1 VRLLALLA
9 IAAAVGFPPS
19 LRGRELDHV
28 YTHKKTVV
36 LTLDA
41 GGDSLGAWS
50 IMRTLQRKRVV
61 ATFFLTGRWVN
72 ANPGLARYI
81 GRRYPVAN
89 HTYSH
94 LPMTRL
100 SDSAVVHQITA
111 GAQAIRR
118 RTRRDPRPLFRFP
131 YGDSNS
137 HVVAIANR
145 LGYISIRWT
154 VDTLGWMG
162 AAHQSVSG
170 AIERVVE
177 NLRPGAI
184 ILMHVGSAGD
194 VDRSTIDSHALPGVI
209 DAVRRHGY
217 RFTTFPASWRS
228 AGRL

>member
-1 VRLLALLA
+1 MRLLVALLA
-9 IAAAVGFPPS
+9 TAVAFPPS
-19 LRGRELDHV
+19 LKGRELDHL
-28 YTHKKTVV
+28 YTHQKVVV

-41 GGDSLGAWS
+41 GGDALGAWR
-50 IMRTLQRKRVV
+50 ILRTLQRKQVV

-72 ANPGLARYI
+72 ANRDLAQFI
-81 GRRYPVAN
+81 GKRYPVAN
-89 HTYSH
+89 HTYHH

-100 SDSAVVHQITA
+100 SDAAVTREITT

-118 RTRRDPRPLFRFP
+118 RTGKDPRPLFRFP

-137 HVVAIANR
+137 RVVAIANR
-145 LGYISIRWT
+145 LGYVSIRWT

-162 AAHQSVSG
+162 LAHQSVAG
-170 AIERVVE
+170 AINRVVE

-194 VDRSTIDSHALPGVI
+194 VDRSTIDANALPGVI

-217 RFTTFPASWRS
+217 SFTTFPASW
-228 AGRL
+228 

>member
-1 VRLLALLA
+1 MIRLLAAGLA
-9 IAAAVGFPPS
+9 LALAGGIPS
-19 LRGRELDHV
+19 SLKGRELDHL
-28 YTHKKTVV
+28 YTRKKEVV

-41 GGDSLGAWS
+41 GGDAVGAWR
-50 IMRTLQRKRVV
+50 ILRTLHRKQIV
-61 ATFFLTGRWVN
+61 ATFFLTGRWVDH
-72 ANPGLARYI
+72 NPGLARFI
-81 GRRYPVAN
+81 GKRYPVAN

-100 SDSAVVHQITA
+100 SDAAVVHQITSA
-111 GAQAIRR
+111 AQAIRR
-118 RTRRDPRPLFRFP
+118 RTGRDPRPLFRFP

-137 HVVAIANR
+137 RVVAIAND

-162 AAHQSVSG
+162 GAHQSVPG
-170 AIERVVE
+170 AIRRVVE

-209 DAVRRHGY
+209 DAVRRRGY
-217 RFTTFPASWRS
+217 SFTTFPAGW
-228 AGRL
+228 